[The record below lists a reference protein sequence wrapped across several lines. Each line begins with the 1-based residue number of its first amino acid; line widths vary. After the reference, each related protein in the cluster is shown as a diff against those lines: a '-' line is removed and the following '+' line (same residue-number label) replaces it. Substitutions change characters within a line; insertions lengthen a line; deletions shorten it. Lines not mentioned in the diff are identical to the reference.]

1 MVKYSRVTII
11 FYAVVSNDSSE
22 DCWPC
27 EQAFALFD
35 KYGLDKV
42 HIRSLGLF
50 DDYDKMCD
58 VLCKTF
64 REVAKS
70 EIAQDEEGNVLYFI
84 KRDKQGK
91 HDSILSLCKLKTL
104 EYRLFRKMREKL
116 RNFYVPDRK
125 SDAPA
130 SEIAKRYMREAKE
143 LLAENDLPR
152 PLQYYHELFKT
163 AFEFIDSN
171 RKVNIPLLHSEYV
184 TFSEK
189 LLVYFSKQYRDSAFA
204 N

>member
-1 MVKYSRVTII
+1 VTII

-189 LLVYFSKQYRDSAFA
+189 LLEYFSKQYRDSAFA

>member
-1 MVKYSRVTII
+1 LVKYSRVTII

-189 LLVYFSKQYRDSAFA
+189 LLEYFSKQYRDSAFA